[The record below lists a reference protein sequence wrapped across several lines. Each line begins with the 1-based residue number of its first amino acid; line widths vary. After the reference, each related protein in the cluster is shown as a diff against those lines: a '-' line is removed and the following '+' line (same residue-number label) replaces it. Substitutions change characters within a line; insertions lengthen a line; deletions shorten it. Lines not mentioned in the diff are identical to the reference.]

1 MASPGNQRCA
11 NCIGTFVP
19 YNNWVRLTV
28 WNYWA
33 LKSTE
38 PVVAVCCR
46 LIACPQSD
54 SIRNCRQTRRWCNWT
69 AWILGTSCHNEAT
82 AAAASNPYLPA
93 ICAQSLNPFQHSGQT
108 WHLSTQLRSGERTG
122 RRLLCS
128 TTLLLQT
135 LLSDSQVSISLVI
148 HGLWWTVSGQGKA
161 HVLLTCTNGSR
172 PITFLWLWPA
182 TDHEPHC
189 RHVSINKIWRWT
201 ESTPWSR
208 WWRSHMAGI
217 YSDCSTREIN
227 TVAITTALNNT
238 WQSPTS
244 DCDLLV
250 SFLPGK
256 HGVIHKT
263 GSTQLYRNAARGGPS
278 HDHR

>member
-54 SIRNCRQTRRWCNWT
+54 SIRNCRQTRRWYNWT
-69 AWILGTSCHNEAT
+69 AWILGNEAT
-82 AAAASNPYLPA
+82 AAAASNPACLRYAHNRLTLFNTVVRHDICWHSYA
-93 ICAQSLNPFQHSGQT
+93 VERGLVVGFCAQPHYCYRPYYPTARFPSPSSYMVSDEPFPD
-108 WHLSTQLRSGERTG
+108 RA
-122 RRLLCS
+122 
-128 TTLLLQT
+128 
-135 LLSDSQVSISLVI
+135 
-148 HGLWWTVSGQGKA
+148 KA